1 MFEELYLALFKN
13 LYTSVIFIV
22 LPETSIDLTVLEL
35 YILSDIL
42 AYILLCVCN
51 MYYIDIV

>member
-22 LPETSIDLTVLEL
+22 LPETSIDFTVLEL

>member
-1 MFEELYLALFKN
+1 VFEELYLALFKN

-22 LPETSIDLTVLEL
+22 LPETSIDFTVLEL

>member
-1 MFEELYLALFKN
+1 VFEELYLALFKN